1 MKRAVWHQ
9 LWVKF
14 QMALFLFFQIYTI
27 YPTLLIHLKINEQL
41 VVLCSYIYGLYPI
54 IHEGMQMK
62 TEQFIYNLNYPV
74 KEKELCE
81 LEVRSLFNFD
91 LKEKVFFES
100 RKIHPSVSPFLKNR
114 LEIMYK
120 AATLLEI
127 VELVTEAKIE
137 APDFMV
143 KYLEL
148 EENELLLK
156 NRREN
161 CKEVGLKIGGYPCY
175 KAPKYLF
182 GLTFYKENWYFG
194 ELVERSLQWK
204 VHNKKPNAFSSS
216 LSLNIAKALINIAGN
231 GDTSKR
237 LVDPCCGVG
246 TVLLEGVW
254 AGYDVTGW
262 EINGKIAENARGNLR
277 HFNYDV
283 TITTGDIENIKDRFD
298 ASIVD
303 LPYGNFSFKDDEN
316 QLKIIR
322 NAKRISDKVVLV
334 SSEDIREE
342 LGKQD
347 LKIIDQCK
355 IGKNTNSAFWRYI
368 WVCEVEQ

>member
-1 MKRAVWHQ
+1 
-9 LWVKF
+9 
-14 QMALFLFFQIYTI
+14 MAI
-27 YPTLLIHLKINEQL
+27 ER
-41 VVLCSYIYGLYPI
+41 
-54 IHEGMQMK
+54 
-62 TEQFIYNLNYPV
+62 FIYNLNYPV

-100 RKIHPSVSPFLKNR
+100 RKIHPSVSPYLKNR
-114 LEIMYK
+114 LEIIYK

-127 VELVTEAKIE
+127 VEVVTEAKIE

-148 EENELLLK
+148 EKNELLLK

-161 CKEVGLKIGGYPCY
+161 CKAVGLKIGGFPCY
-175 KAPKYLF
+175 TAPKYLF
-182 GLTFYKENWYFG
+182 GLTFYKGNWYFG
-194 ELVERSLQWK
+194 KLVERSLQWRA
-204 VHNKKPNAFSSS
+204 HNKKPNAYSSS

-231 GDTSKR
+231 GDTTKR
-237 LVDPCCGVG
+237 LIDPCCGVG

-262 EINGKIAENARGNLR
+262 EINSKIAEDARGNLR

-283 TITTGDIENIKDRFD
+283 TITTGDIENIEGRFD
-298 ASIVD
+298 ASIID
-303 LPYGNFSFKDDEN
+303 LPYGNFSFKDDDN

-322 NAKRISDKVVLV
+322 NAKRISDKIVLV

-342 LGKQD
+342 LGKEN
-347 LKIIDQCK
+347 LNIIDHCK

-368 WVCEVEQ
+368 WVCEVDR

>member
-1 MKRAVWHQ
+1 
-9 LWVKF
+9 
-14 QMALFLFFQIYTI
+14 MALFLFFQIYTI
-27 YPTLLIHLKINEQL
+27 VRTLSNHLKVNEQL
-41 VVLCSYIYGLYPI
+41 VVICSYIYELYPI
-54 IHEGMQMK
+54 IHEVMQMK
-62 TEQFIYNLNYPV
+62 LERFIYNLNYPI

-91 LKEKVFFES
+91 LKEKVFFEN

-114 LEIMYK
+114 LEIIYK

-127 VELVTEAKIE
+127 VELVTKAKIE

-148 EENELLLK
+148 EKNELLLK
-156 NRREN
+156 NRREY
-161 CKEVGLKIGGYPCY
+161 CKAVGLMIGGYPCY
-175 KAPKYLF
+175 SAPKNLF

-194 ELVERSLQWK
+194 KLVERSLQWK
-204 VHNKKPNAFSSS
+204 SHNKKPNAYSSS

-237 LVDPCCGVG
+237 LIDPCCGVG
-246 TVLLEGVW
+246 TVLLESVW
-254 AGYDVTGW
+254 AGYDITGW
-262 EINGKIAENARGNLR
+262 EINSKVAESARENLR

-283 TITTGDIENIKDRFD
+283 KVITGDIQDIDDNFD

-303 LPYGNFSFKDDEN
+303 LPYGNFSFKNDEN

-322 NAKRISDKVVLV
+322 NAKRISNKIVLV

-342 LGKQD
+342 LVEEN
-347 LKIIDQCK
+347 LKIIDHCK

-368 WVCEVEQ
+368 WVCEVE